1 MMIQVH
7 SRRSSLGRV
16 NDARVKVN
24 LNLRIASGY
33 IVLITVSGMPVMI
46 MIIMMMLRTIVRRRA
61 RVGD

>member
-1 MMIQVH
+1 M
-7 SRRSSLGRV
+7 
-16 NDARVKVN
+16 
-24 LNLRIASGY
+24 NLRIASGY